1 MNLRKKQ
8 LKIFILF
15 ILIHPINA
23 LLPGLYCGERIC
35 YDGNV
40 HFLIINFRILIV
52 SVLVLNLTR
61 NATKSEISKAYRK
74 LAGKLHPDR
83 QRTAEAKA
91 KAEEQFREVAVA
103 YETLKDEE
111 SRKNY
116 DYMLDNPEEVYRHY
130 WYYYRHRV
138 TPKVD
143 VRIVILGIIL
153 LISIIQYVSS
163 WHKYEDAVKYM
174 STQAKY
180 RLRAKEIAKERGFL
194 SDIPKTGK
202 KRKDKE
208 ELRQEEEAI
217 IIAVIREFAD
227 IRGGYEKPNLS
238 ATLAGSIILLPV
250 YIYRWLRFHVR
261 WFWKFTIQ
269 KQEYGT
275 EEKLHLIRKYMN
287 MSQAQFDC
295 INDNEKN
302 DYLYKELWIKEKFSV
317 WKQKKDAEEK
327 QKMAESGQYKR
338 MRRYLKKGM
347 QLISTIRRRAYHTIV
362 NSSWL
367 AQKLA
372 NSNEKNLRIL
382 HASREGCGDY
392 AEKHIPKS
400 VCFDLKRSQNKN
412 SPYNFMLPESDFFSN
427 PFTIKVIDF
436 LIKAFFVS
444 DDHLVVYDSGTSAP
458 SLELAARVWFT
469 FRYFGHKS
477 VSVLNGG
484 LFNWMK
490 EQNPIT
496 KDQPE
501 VEKRNYTC
509 REQRSLVVT
518 YEEILN
524 NLDEEDQQ
532 IIDCRAPNLF
542 RGDTTMS
549 STRGKRKFE
558 FPNHHHFLTGISGHI
573 PGAINVPLTRLVDPD
588 SRLILDKDK
597 LISIFENAG
606 VDLHKSVICSC
617 NSGIQACGI
626 LLILST
632 LGKKD
637 IKLYDGIIIDFNQ
650 PILRSAVLIVLGSW
664 TEWSQRADP
673 ENVEVD

>member
-1 MNLRKKQ
+1 LQLAVSKLGRECSKTTSRTKLLTYEELLPLRYQCHTLPRHEELVLLLMNLRKKQ

-35 YDGNV
+35 YD
-40 HFLIINFRILIV
+40 
-52 SVLVLNLTR
+52 VLNLTR
-61 NATKSEISKAYRK
+61 NATKKFRVKFLKPTESWLESCILIANELRYINENS
-74 LAGKLHPDR
+74 
-83 QRTAEAKA
+83 EAKA

-367 AQKLA
+367 AEKLA

-412 SPYNFMLPESDFFSN
+412 SPYNFMLPESDFFSKYVGN
-427 PFTIKVIDF
+427 ELGIT
-436 LIKAFFVS
+436 A

-549 STRGKRKFE
+549 S
-558 FPNHHHFLTGISGHI
+558 ISGHI

-588 SRLILDKDK
+588 SKLILDKDK
-597 LISIFENAG
+597 LISIFKNAG

-637 IKLYDGIIIDFNQ
+637 IKLYDG
-650 PILRSAVLIVLGSW
+650 SW

>member
-15 ILIHPINA
+15 ILIHPLNA

-35 YDGNV
+35 YD
-40 HFLIINFRILIV
+40 
-52 SVLVLNLTR
+52 VLNLTR

-83 QRTAEAKA
+83 QRTAEAKS

-217 IIAVIREFAD
+217 IVAVIREFAD

-261 WFWKFTIQ
+261 WFWKFTVQ

-367 AQKLA
+367 AEKLA

-382 HASREGCGDY
+382 HASREGCQDY

-400 VCFDLKRSQNKN
+400 VCFDLKRSQNQN
-412 SPYNFMLPESDFFSN
+412 SAYNFMLPESDFFSKYVGN
-427 PFTIKVIDF
+427 ELGIT
-436 LIKAFFVS
+436 A
-444 DDHLVVYDSGTSAP
+444 DDHLVVYDSGTNAP

-484 LFNWMK
+484 LLNWMK
-490 EQNPIT
+490 EQNTVT
-496 KDQPE
+496 KDQPK

-509 REQRSLVVT
+509 REQRRLVVT
-518 YEEILN
+518 YEEILK

-532 IIDCRAPNLF
+532 IIDCRAPDLF

-549 STRGKRKFE
+549 
-558 FPNHHHFLTGISGHI
+558 GISGHI
-573 PGAINVPLTRLVDPD
+573 PGAINVPLMRLVDPD
-588 SRLILDKDK
+588 SKLILDKNK
-597 LISIFENAG
+597 LISVFENAG
-606 VDLHKSVICSC
+606 VNLHKSVICSC

-637 IKLYDGIIIDFNQ
+637 MKLYD
-650 PILRSAVLIVLGSW
+650 GSW

>member
-1 MNLRKKQ
+1 LLMNLRKKQ

-35 YDGNV
+35 YD
-40 HFLIINFRILIV
+40 
-52 SVLVLNLTR
+52 VLNLTR

-367 AQKLA
+367 AEKLA

-412 SPYNFMLPESDFFSN
+412 SPYNFMLPESDFFSKYVGN
-427 PFTIKVIDF
+427 ELGIT
-436 LIKAFFVS
+436 A

-549 STRGKRKFE
+549 S
-558 FPNHHHFLTGISGHI
+558 ISGHI

-637 IKLYDGIIIDFNQ
+637 IKLYDG
-650 PILRSAVLIVLGSW
+650 SW

>member
-35 YDGNV
+35 YDGKV
-40 HFLIINFRILIV
+40 HFLIINFRILFV

-61 NATKSEISKAYRK
+61 NATK
-74 LAGKLHPDR
+74 
-83 QRTAEAKA
+83 EAKA

-103 YETLKDEE
+103 YETFWDTYHFRPLKMKNLEKIMITCSTTLVQIHHDHIIVKIALTAIFPFFRGSVQALLVLLQTSRYTE
-111 SRKNY
+111 SGRQDCHFGHNFVNFYNPGFSVLFNNITIYLFEQFHFSTLNFHKNY
-116 DYMLDNPEEVYRHY
+116 HLNF
-130 WYYYRHRV
+130 
-138 TPKVD
+138 
-143 VRIVILGIIL
+143 
-153 LISIIQYVSS
+153 
-163 WHKYEDAVKYM
+163 A
-174 STQAKY
+174 
-180 RLRAKEIAKERGFL
+180 F
-194 SDIPKTGK
+194 
-202 KRKDKE
+202 KE

-287 MSQAQFDC
+287 MSQAQFDVILIC
-295 INDNEKN
+295 SHF
-302 DYLYKELWIKEKFSV
+302 LYCSCCK
-317 WKQKKDAEEK
+317 
-327 QKMAESGQYKR
+327 
-338 MRRYLKKGM
+338 M

-367 AQKLA
+367 AEKLA

-412 SPYNFMLPESDFFSN
+412 SPYNFMLPESDFFSK

-436 LIKAFFVS
+436 LIQAFF
-444 DDHLVVYDSGTSAP
+444 
-458 SLELAARVWFT
+458 
-469 FRYFGHKS
+469 
-477 VSVLNGG
+477 
-484 LFNWMK
+484 
-490 EQNPIT
+490 
-496 KDQPE
+496 

-518 YEEILN
+518 YEEILD

-549 STRGKRKFE
+549 STRGKRNFE
-558 FPNHHHFLTGISGHI
+558 FSNHHHFLTGISGHI

-588 SRLILDKDK
+588 SKLILDKDK

-626 LLILST
+626 LLLLST

-650 PILRSAVLIVLGSW
+650 HILRSAILIVLGSW